1 MANITQ
7 NGINFN
13 VNDNFLS
20 GESSA
25 GVNGKIRSNNNPY
38 YDLEN
43 GDSISKL
50 INAVEID
57 WNGAVLP
64 NSSTTIGKQ
73 ITNRIGEI
81 IRWN

>member
-1 MANITQ
+1 MKL
-7 NGINFN
+7 
-13 VNDNFLS
+13 NDNTIDYNS
-20 GESSA
+20 IPNSKPTYTASVA
-25 GVNGKIRSNNNPY
+25 GKIFDAKNKFWE
-38 YDLEN
+38 LEG
-43 GDSISKL
+43 GDEPAKL
-50 INAVEID
+50 VNAVEID